1 MYKCCMLATDLSGCT
16 DVEIFQLSLLLSNML
31 SLPPPL
37 PLPHCHCRHHCY
49 LVPHH
54 WYHLHHQ
61 FYLVLLEGGWGHGLR
76 HQCGCCQGRFSSHK
90 ALFTFFLVFSGS
102 GIILLPVLNLW
113 DALSWQGVL
122 LILDISSMELFFQT
136 HSDKLRVVNFSM
148 KIFYSHHADKFHTQ
162 VGLFVTF
169 CS

>member
-1 MYKCCMLATDLSGCT
+1 
-16 DVEIFQLSLLLSNML
+16 
-31 SLPPPL
+31 
-37 PLPHCHCRHHCY
+37 
-49 LVPHH
+49 
-54 WYHLHHQ
+54 
-61 FYLVLLEGGWGHGLR
+61 
-76 HQCGCCQGRFSSHK
+76 
-90 ALFTFFLVFSGS
+90 
-102 GIILLPVLNLW
+102 LW